1 MASETEKIIKMKKA
15 TLVIMAAILFFHAS
29 TAQAQIAQCTGAKA
43 TTLPLSGEYGGFGQF
58 VVTRQTIANPDAS
71 APAPISVF
79 IPSNATAQNKV
90 PVVFFAHGFGGVSYQ
105 FYETLMRQLAS
116 NGYIV
121 VFSPYTQSLFTTHT
135 IRYNQLWNGFLAA
148 VQQNAAIMDLN
159 KVGFAG
165 HSYGA
170 GATPEMARRGVAQGW
185 GGGGL
190 FMFIIAPWYNWGA
203 NMEQIPANAKMIVQV
218 YWDDETNQ
226 HLIGQNDVW
235 NRLPQIAERRWQVI
249 RTSQAYCSLNAG
261 HGVPVTDGLGQTV
274 AVTDGYDAW
283 GVWRRLHALSDYTFT
298 GGQAAKNV
306 AFGIDSRMG
315 RWRGIFGGRTISPL
329 ESTDVPV
336 VNSQSSPSFTWS
348 AKCTYAQGSP
358 CP

>member
-1 MASETEKIIKMKKA
+1 MKI
-15 TLVIMAAILFFHAS
+15 LFFAAILTVLLSFGTFVIE
-29 TAQAQIAQCTGAKA
+29 AQIVPCSLSKT
-43 TTLPLSGEYGGFGQF
+43 TTLPLVGEYGSFGQF
-58 VVTRQTIANPDAS
+58 TVTRQTIANPDPN
-71 APAPISVF
+71 APAPVSVF
-79 IPSNATAQNKV
+79 VPSNATAQNKV
-90 PVVFFAHGFGGVSYQ
+90 PVVFFAHGFGGTSYL

-121 VFSPYTQSLFTTHT
+121 VFAPYTANVLASHPL
-135 IRYNQLWNGFLAA
+135 RYNQMWNGFLVA
-148 VQQNAAIMDLN
+148 VQQNAAIADTT

-185 GGGGL
+185 GLNGL
-190 FMFIIAPWYNWGA
+190 FMFVMAPWYNWGT
-203 NMEQIPANAKMIVQV
+203 NMEQIPAGAKMIVQV

-235 NRLPQIAERRWQVI
+235 NKLPQITERKWQVI
-249 RTSQAYCSLNAG
+249 RASRTYCSLNAG
-261 HGVPVTDGLGQTV
+261 HSVPVTDGLGQT
-274 AVTDGYDAW
+274 AATTDAYDAW
-283 GVWRRLHALSDYTFT
+283 GIWRRLHALSDYTFT
-298 GGQAAKNV
+298 GNQTARNV
-306 AFGIDSRMG
+306 AFGTDSNMG
-315 RWRGIFGGRTISPL
+315 KWRGVFGLRQISPL

-336 VNSQSSPSFTWS
+336 VNSQSNPTFLWS